1 MQYANIGKRSLAFF
15 LDLIIWF
22 VLAVIVY
29 ALLSLFFPVL
39 FTGVTTEASNELGSF
54 IFIIVGWIYYSLSH
68 SSPRKATLGKRAF
81 GLTVS
86 DLNENK
92 ISFGRATARYFAFV
106 FFTGLVLVDFLPVPL
121 TETSQALHDLITGT
135 LVVEK

>member
-1 MQYANIGKRSLAFF
+1 MQYANIGKRFFAFLF
-15 LDLIIWF
+15 DLIIWF

-29 ALLSLFFPVL
+29 ALLSLLFPVL
-39 FTGVTTEASNELGSF
+39 FTSVTTAVSNELGF
-54 IFIIVGWIYYSLSH
+54 LVLIIVGWIYYSISH

-92 ISFGRATARYFAFV
+92 ISFARATARYFAFV